1 MVPREMAGVPLD
13 RFLENSLPEIDRRS
27 LRRLVREGQVTVDG
41 IPMTTARPLHK
52 NAVVMIARGA
62 SAASYEEADRS
73 PIEVLHDD
81 DEIVAISKPA
91 GMAADP
97 EALDAFCATWRRQFQ
112 APPAREILRAVDKTE
127 RDASGIVV
135 FAKTLEV
142 ARRMR
147 EMWLSGAIEVEDLLV
162 VDGEP
167 EEDAYTIDLPLGAD
181 RRHTGKRVVDR
192 ESGDAAQTE
201 FRVLRRF
208 MGFSLLSASPRTRR
222 THQVRAHAEASG
234 FPLTVDPVYGV
245 RSQLLL
251 SDLKHGFQEKPGR
264 TEKPMMERIT
274 LHRRKLWIPPAPGSE
289 KPGRELSSAAPPDF
303 ERLLRDLEHYRG
315 IRREEGAA

>member
-1 MVPREMAGVPLD
+1 MAGVPLD

-27 LRRLVREGQVTVDG
+27 LRQLVREGQVSVDG

-62 SAASYEEADRS
+62 SAASYSEGEQS

-91 GMAADP
+91 GIAADP
-97 EALDAFCATWRRQFQ
+97 HALDSAGSSWRNEFQ
-112 APPAREILRAVDKTE
+112 PPPANELLRPIDKTE
-127 RDASGIVV
+127 RDASGIVL
-135 FAKTLEV
+135 FAKTLEA
-142 ARRMR
+142 ARRLR

-167 EEDAYTIDLPLGAD
+167 AEESFVVDLPLGAD

-208 MGFSLLSASPRTRR
+208 VGFSLLSASPKTRR

-251 SDLKHGFQEKPGR
+251 SDLKRGFQEKPGR
-264 TEKPMMERIT
+264 TEKPMLERIT
-274 LHRRKLWIPPAPGSE
+274 LHRRRLWIPPAPGSE
-289 KPGRELSSAAPPDF
+289 KPGREVTSAAPADF

-315 IRREEGAA
+315 VHREEGAA